1 MLYKLNKFGMY
12 EVGIEWRSNSAMLW
26 ASYTGLNKK
35 DNTHGILQASEM
47 VQNASDAYF
56 FYTILPIETT
66 FSIYVTFSEMKD
78 SEIFRTS
85 ILDWVWEIYKNEKT

>member
-1 MLYKLNKFGMY
+1 MLHKLNKFGMY

-26 ASYTGLNKK
+26 VSYTGLNKK

-56 FYTILPIETT
+56 FLYYT
-66 FSIYVTFSEMKD
+66 S
-78 SEIFRTS
+78 
-85 ILDWVWEIYKNEKT
+85 DWNNFFNLCDLFWDERLWDF